1 MLELGAQFR
10 TGRAS
15 LPEPFPLG
23 AAIAPSILPE
33 GEQIGNVW
41 RITLQR
47 RSVATERLVPTKHLS
62 P

>member
-47 RSVATERLVPTKHLS
+47 RSVATERLA
-62 P
+62 